1 MNRKVLLISVGATV
15 GLAVLWFLLL
25 WTPQGGRLTDAHERE
40 ETAAATNSQLELRAA
55 RLAAAEQRRPE
66 LTADLE
72 ALRVA
77 VPDAPD
83 LAQFLL
89 DADTASTA
97 AGVDFISI
105 SPTPPAAST
114 TAGVPSEIALSI
126 SVEGG
131 YFQVLDF
138 LNRLSS
144 MPRIV
149 VVDTLGLTAS
159 GEGSDAVLTVAITAR
174 MFTTAADVAAPV
186 PGAAVDPAAP
196 TTTTIVPSPPTTEVA
211 AGAPGVTS

>member
-1 MNRKVLLISVGATV
+1 MNRKVILLFVGAAF
-15 GLAVLWFLLL
+15 GLVALWFLLL
-25 WTPQGGRLTDAHERE
+25 WSPQGGRLSDARDRE
-40 ETAAATNSQLELRAA
+40 QTAAATNSQLELRAA
-55 RLAAAEQRRPE
+55 RLAAAEERRPE

-77 VPDAPD
+77 VPDSPD

-105 SPTPPAAST
+105 SPTPPAASP
-114 TAGVPSEIALSI
+114 TAGLPSEIALSI

-149 VVDTLGLTAS
+149 VVDTLGLTAA
-159 GEGSDAVLTVAITAR
+159 GEGGDASLTVAINAR
-174 MFTTAADVAAPV
+174 MFTTALDVA
-186 PGAAVDPAAP
+186 GTPAAP
-196 TTTTIVPSPPTTEVA
+196 ETTTTTTPSTPPTTSVA
-211 AGAPGVTS
+211 AGAPETTS